1 VPETTSVVSDAVQ
14 PLLATKVHPP
24 QGRGGRLVDREALV
38 DRLVAG
44 QSGRLTVIS
53 APAGWGKTTLVLQ
66 WRRRTGAGQRF
77 GWVSLDEADSD
88 PTSFWAYVTE
98 ALSLMYPGS
107 TRAARRRAGRRRRD
121 LGELLGPALVNGLAG
136 VAEHGVLVL
145 DDYQAVGSPR
155 VDDQLTFL
163 VDHLPDCLHLAVV
176 SRTEPALPLARLRA
190 RGELTE
196 LHAADL
202 RFTPG
207 EAGHL
212 LTEVLGL
219 RLGRADVLTLQR
231 RTEGWAAALHLAAL
245 SLRSSRDPSRSIVG
259 FTGEHEHLVQYLTAE
274 VLGGLDPL
282 LRSWL
287 AETAVLDRFC
297 APLCDAVTGRD
308 DAEEMLRRAEQAN
321 LFVLSLDDRH
331 EWFRYHH
338 LFRDMLRARGDRT
351 TGGDELHRRASA
363 WFAGHSMPAE
373 AIRHAL
379 LAGEIGS
386 AHRLVA
392 RHWNHEYN
400 AGRLTTVNG
409 WLDALGVER
418 IRQDPWLAAARVLIW
433 ADEGRLDELD
443 AWLEV
448 DPTVD
453 GYPYAV
459 LRALHR
465 FKSGDLDKACE
476 ELERA
481 EQLRSESEPFWPT
494 VEHCVRGTTAY
505 WSGDDATARTSLA
518 AAVTLARSY
527 DNVAAY
533 TYATG
538 YLALVALDA
547 EDDHVARR
555 RLDQVTTHLDPA
567 ADLATHFVVA
577 LPLLA
582 LGRLLVRDG
591 RSEEARG
598 LLERAAELS
607 RNGAGRLERVATTTE
622 LARVLDRA
630 GDRQAAERL
639 RIEATALLRLS
650 AQPGRASVLLAG
662 TPSAPRVRI
671 ASTGDELTA
680 REAAVLQLLPTRLT
694 LREIADDLF
703 VSHNTV
709 KTHARTLYR
718 KLGVSTRDEAV
729 AAARSGGLLRPT

>member
-1 VPETTSVVSDAVQ
+1 MPETTSVVSDEAQ

-24 QGRGGRLVDREALV
+24 QGRSGRLVDREALV

-77 GWVSLDEADSD
+77 GWVSLDESDSD

-98 ALSLMYPGS
+98 ALSVMYPGS
-107 TRAARRRAGRRRRD
+107 TSAVRRLASQRRPD
-121 LGELLGPALVNGLAG
+121 LGELLGPALVNSLAG

-207 EAGHL
+207 EAGNL

-245 SLRSSRDPSRSIVG
+245 SLRSSRDPARSIVG

-274 VLGGLDPL
+274 VLGRLDPQ

-338 LFRDMLRARGDRT
+338 LFRDMLRAKGDRT

-363 WFAGHSMPAE
+363 WFAGHGMPAE

-379 LAGEIGS
+379 LAGEVGS

-465 FKSGDLDKACE
+465 FKSGDLDKAGD

-505 WSGDDATARTSLA
+505 WSGDAATARTSLA

-555 RLDQVTTHLDPA
+555 RLDQVTRHLDPA

-598 LLERAAELS
+598 VLERAAEAARS
-607 RNGAGRLERVATTTE
+607 GAGRLERVATTTE
-622 LARVLDRA
+622 LARLLDRA
-630 GDRQAAERL
+630 GDRPVAERL
-639 RIEATALLRLS
+639 RTEATALLRLS
-650 AQPGRASVLLAG
+650 ARPGRASVLLADS
-662 TPSAPRVRI
+662 PSAPRVRI

-680 REAAVLQLLPTRLT
+680 REAAVLQLLSTRLT

-703 VSHNTV
+703 VSHNTA

>member
-107 TRAARRRAGRRRRD
+107 TSAARRLAGRRRRD

-274 VLGGLDPL
+274 VLGGLDPR

-363 WFAGHSMPAE
+363 WFAGHGMPAE

-379 LAGEIGS
+379 HAGDIGS

-598 LLERAAELS
+598 LLERAVELS

>member
-107 TRAARRRAGRRRRD
+107 TSAARRLAGRRRRD

-274 VLGGLDPL
+274 VLGGLDPQ

-363 WFAGHSMPAE
+363 WFAGHGMPAE

-494 VEHCVRGTTAY
+494 VEHCVRGTSAY
-505 WSGDDATARTSLA
+505 WSGDVATARTSLA

-527 DNVAAY
+527 VNVAAY

-567 ADLATHFVVA
+567 ADLATPFVVA

>member
-107 TRAARRRAGRRRRD
+107 TSAARRLAGRRRRD

-145 DDYQAVGSPR
+145 DDYQAVRSPR

-274 VLGGLDPL
+274 VLGGLDPR

-363 WFAGHSMPAE
+363 WFAGHGMPAE

-409 WLDALGVER
+409 WLDALGVVR

-547 EDDHVARR
+547 DDDHVARR

-582 LGRLLVRDG
+582 LGRLRVRDG

>member
-107 TRAARRRAGRRRRD
+107 TSAARRLAGRRRRD

-274 VLGGLDPL
+274 VLGGLDPQ

-363 WFAGHSMPAE
+363 WFAGHGMPAE

-465 FKSGDLDKACE
+465 FKSGDLDKAYE